1 MPQQALL
8 QTLTFHGMELAIA
21 EAVLSHAIIIGKGE
35 AGDDDAALRLVKGL
49 VAYDVPG
56 CVAVSVI
63 GRAIHIGE
71 RAKASQSAPGGHLAA
86 VETIAAPEP
95 FQVVHFLAPSLAEAG
110 GDA

>member
-8 QTLTFHGMELAIA
+8 QTLTSYGLDDAIA
-21 EAVLSHAIIIGKGE
+21 KACLRHAILIGKGE
-35 AGDDDAALRLVKGL
+35 EEDIAVHLVKGL

-63 GRAIHIGE
+63 GRAIHMGE
-71 RAKASQSAPGGHLAA
+71 NAKASLASPGGHIAPI
-86 VETIAAPEP
+86 ETVVAPEP
-95 FQVVHFLAPSLAEAG
+95 VQAVHFLAPSLAEAG